1 MELEPEAGG
10 TINTGNVKKN
20 IPIKLKTQPKTAR
33 GRPRKAAKPKKEP
46 TTPELQPPGTAPMT
60 CVFIHLPTEWW
71 LIL

>member
-46 TTPELQPPGTAPMT
+46 TTPELQPPGTSPMT
-60 CVFIHLPTEWW
+60 CVLIHIPMEL
-71 LIL
+71 